1 MWPVKLRGGGCSP
14 DLGWD
19 RSCSWTDWLRVY
31 PWDLRGEDV
40 WPFIACSHPT
50 MGMVQFGTQLCLGT
64 WWVLYVQVQFCVG
77 LKAVNHPLPKL
88 LLLYLT
94 YQKLPL
100 SLFVSGVSHL
110 PRLFCV
116 SKIDAPTLRVPA
128 PGLWASGCHGSA
140 LSALKS
146 LLNLCKIIHLLGQT
160 LISPALVPPAP
171 LGARINP
178 LGQESLPLSWGW
190 LLGLQQ
196 QHRLLSGAVPGSK
209 HGRMLQ
215 VLSTALFW
223 SFRCGEIAST
233 IFFGVSKARVITGE
247 KNLKNQM
254 LTFLWERS
262 HDD

>member
-64 WWVLYVQVQFCVG
+64 WWVLYAQVQFCVG

-146 LLNLCKIIHLLGQT
+146 LLNLCKIIHLLGHIDLTCSGPTCSSGSQDQPPGTGKSPPVLRVAARLAAAAQT
-160 LISPALVPPAP
+160 PVWSCARQQARKDAPGVKHSAILIL
-171 LGARINP
+171 
-178 LGQESLPLSWGW
+178 SLWGNCFNN
-190 LLGLQQ
+190 
-196 QHRLLSGAVPGSK
+196 
-209 HGRMLQ
+209 
-215 VLSTALFW
+215 LFW
-223 SFRCGEIAST
+223 CKQS
-233 IFFGVSKARVITGE
+233 
-247 KNLKNQM
+247 
-254 LTFLWERS
+254 
-262 HDD
+262 